1 MKCKG
6 WININECQNVLET
19 CKLNNF
25 TYSVQSTD
33 LGIKLWTFDCGYPTV
48 LKFSN
53 FSATLNLR
61 EINFGWFQK
70 VKDCYFNHFEG
81 FEFWFLQKFH
91 TWNVKSSQ
99 KFRVTQMVKIT
110 DFEASKGPKLISR
123 KIWVTEKSL
132 NFHIVLLISRNFWY
146 KSVGVILRKI

>member
-99 KFRVTQMVKIT
+99 KNQNSKPPKWVKWQFFT
-110 DFEASKGPKLISR
+110 FSNQPKLISR
-123 KIWVTEKSL
+123 KFRVAEKWL
-132 NFHIVLLISRNFWY
+132 NFHTVVCRIPTVKNPT
-146 KSVGVILRKI
+146 